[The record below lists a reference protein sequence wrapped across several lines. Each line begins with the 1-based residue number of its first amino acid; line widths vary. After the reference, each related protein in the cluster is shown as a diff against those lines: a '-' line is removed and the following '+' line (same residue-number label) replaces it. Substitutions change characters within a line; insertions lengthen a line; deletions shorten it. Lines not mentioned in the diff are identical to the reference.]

1 MKNAKDKFIKECAMY
16 IRGELSEIKIKG
28 QRDVVQ
34 LFANVIA
41 ESRKFYTAL
50 QEDDLKKV
58 MPVLESKKRA
68 SQVLRQKTGYVWPL

>member
-28 QRDVVQ
+28 QKDVVQ

-58 MPVLESKKRA
+58 MPVLERKKRA

>member
-1 MKNAKDKFIKECAMY
+1 MKNAKDKFIEECAMY
-16 IRGELSEIKIKG
+16 IKGELSEIKIKG
-28 QRDVVQ
+28 QKDVVQ

-58 MPVLESKKRA
+58 MPVLERKKRA

>member
-58 MPVLESKKRA
+58 MPVLERKKRA